1 MALDFIL
8 VVGQIKQG
16 LQIYNGREFFTD
28 RKYEP
33 NDYVWG
39 TVSTVVGGTPKVIG
53 RVFGKYGELE
63 QKAKDLGKV
72 SKVTEEIGWSMPRGG
87 GVIDGRKYSEHA
99 LERMA
104 PDTVQ
109 VRAELT
115 KRARERAERKGY
127 TFGSDKYMEEL
138 KKVNPRGMTPN
149 VVEDI
154 IKTGTR
160 KPGDNPGTWKY
171 VRDEGYVV
179 INDKGDVITVVPAKK
194 KE

>member
-1 MALDFIL
+1 
-8 VVGQIKQG
+8 
-16 LQIYNGREFFTD
+16 
-28 RKYEP
+28 
-33 NDYVWG
+33 
-39 TVSTVVGGTPKVIG
+39 
-53 RVFGKYGELE
+53 
-63 QKAKDLGKV
+63 
-72 SKVTEEIGWSMPRGG
+72 
-87 GVIDGRKYSEHA
+87 
-99 LERMA
+99 MA
-104 PDTVQ
+104 PDAVQ

-138 KKVNPRGMTPN
+138 KKVDPRGMTPN

-154 IKTGTR
+154 IKTSTR

>member
-1 MALDFIL
+1 
-8 VVGQIKQG
+8 
-16 LQIYNGREFFTD
+16 
-28 RKYEP
+28 
-33 NDYVWG
+33 
-39 TVSTVVGGTPKVIG
+39 
-53 RVFGKYGELE
+53 
-63 QKAKDLGKV
+63 
-72 SKVTEEIGWSMPRGG
+72 
-87 GVIDGRKYSEHA
+87 
-99 LERMA
+99 MA
-104 PDTVQ
+104 PHTVQ

-127 TFGSDKYMEEL
+127 AFGSDKYMEEL
-138 KKVNPRGMTPN
+138 KKVDPRGMTPN

-160 KPGDNPGTWKY
+160 KPGDTPGTWKY

>member
-1 MALDFIL
+1 
-8 VVGQIKQG
+8 
-16 LQIYNGREFFTD
+16 
-28 RKYEP
+28 
-33 NDYVWG
+33 
-39 TVSTVVGGTPKVIG
+39 
-53 RVFGKYGELE
+53 
-63 QKAKDLGKV
+63 
-72 SKVTEEIGWSMPRGG
+72 MPRGG
-87 GVIDGRKYSEHA
+87 GVIDGRKYTEHA

-138 KKVNPRGMTPN
+138 KKVDPRGMTPN